1 MILFVIIH
9 QTAQKN
15 KRFARDSADFF
26 RKIVFKKG
34 RGRIW
39 RLRGCAVVGAD
50 EIKDEAE
57 LKSRER
63 IATSQVPRP
72 APRND
77 TCLCGGFPVS
87 AASSFVIQATPP
99 QNPSCNT

>member
-39 RLRGCAVVGAD
+39 RLRGSAFISADVCRRGAGMKVFPFFILRAD
-50 EIKDEAE
+50 ACGFGILQIDSFFVFADGA
-57 LKSRER
+57 REDSVS
-63 IATSQVPRP
+63 TS
-72 APRND
+72 
-77 TCLCGGFPVS
+77 
-87 AASSFVIQATPP
+87 
-99 QNPSCNT
+99 